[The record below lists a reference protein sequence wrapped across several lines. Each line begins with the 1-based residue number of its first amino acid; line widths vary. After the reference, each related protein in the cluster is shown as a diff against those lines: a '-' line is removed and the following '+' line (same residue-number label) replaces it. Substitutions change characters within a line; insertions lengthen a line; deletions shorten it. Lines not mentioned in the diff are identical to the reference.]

1 MRQLVHSDPVDRIV
15 YARSLRNGD
24 VGRVRARLTHVV
36 HNGTGHS
43 IMSGRMRIAMRN
55 PVPFRARVNF
65 WRLGVCFLAVVIWL
79 ALPTSVSSGTSPE
92 ATPQVQA
99 VASGTS
105 SSPSQNPLL
114 EILKFEL
121 QRQNPRIHHVAVVEL
136 RPVPFPEPRTYLMI
150 GWGIRQDRSFSG
162 DFSDELFGFF
172 VLDASLSRIIKVLKI
187 VATPRWLDY
196 RFRFEAVTVDTII
209 VSGKGSTYDD
219 QPRRFQFSWNPD
231 D

>member
-55 PVPFRARVNF
+55 PVPFRATVNF

-92 ATPQVQA
+92 ATPQVQP

-114 EILKFEL
+114 
-121 QRQNPRIHHVAVVEL
+121 
-136 RPVPFPEPRTYLMI
+136 
-150 GWGIRQDRSFSG
+150 
-162 DFSDELFGFF
+162 
-172 VLDASLSRIIKVLKI
+172 KVLKI